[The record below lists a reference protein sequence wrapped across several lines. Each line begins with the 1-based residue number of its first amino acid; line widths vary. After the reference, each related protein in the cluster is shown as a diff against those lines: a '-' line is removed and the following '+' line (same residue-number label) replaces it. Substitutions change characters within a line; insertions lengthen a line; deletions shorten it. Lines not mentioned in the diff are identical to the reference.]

1 MILGRFLTLSYTRGA
16 HVMTKWL
23 IALAFAFAVQGISP
37 SAAQDFPSHP
47 IKLVI
52 PVPPGG
58 AFDLTGRLVAERMRA
73 SLGQPL
79 VIENVGGAAGNIGV
93 GRVAHAAPDGYTLSL
108 GLWSTH
114 VVGPAIYDLGYDVV
128 KDFAPIALL
137 ATAPQVIVS
146 SNAVPAQD
154 LRGLVAWLKTD
165 PGHATAAT
173 VGSGSPPHIAAL
185 LLEQLTH
192 TRLRYVPYRGG
203 ALAAQDLLA
212 GLVDL
217 TILQPAVV
225 LPHVRAGKLRAY
237 AVTADA
243 RLTGA
248 PQIPTVD
255 EAGVPGL
262 YVSAWSALFA
272 PKGTPKAVIARL
284 NAAVVAALADPEI
297 KKRFTAMGQEV
308 PPRAQQT
315 PEALAALQA
324 AEIAKWWPIIKAAHI
339 KAE

>member
-1 MILGRFLTLSYTRGA
+1 
-16 HVMTKWL
+16 MTNWPL
-23 IALAFAFAVQGISP
+23 ALAFAFAVQAINP
-37 SAAQDFPSHP
+37 AAAQEFPSRP
-47 IKLVI
+47 IKMVI

-58 AFDLTGRLVAERMRA
+58 AFDITGRLVADRMRA
-73 SLGQPL
+73 SLGQP
-79 VIENVGGAAGNIGV
+79 VIIENVGGAAGNLGV
-93 GRVAHAAPDGYTLSL
+93 ARVVRAAPDGYTVSL
-108 GLWSTH
+108 GLWTTH
-114 VVGPAIYDLGYDVV
+114 VVSGAIYDLGYDVV
-128 KDFAPIALL
+128 KDFEPIGLL
-137 ATAPQVIVS
+137 ATAPQVIAS

-154 LRGLVAWLKTD
+154 LRGLVAWLKAD
-165 PGHATAAT
+165 PGRATAAT
-173 VGSGSPPHIAAL
+173 VGAGSPPHVAGI
-185 LLEQLTH
+185 LLEQLTQ
-192 TRLRYVPYRGG
+192 TRVRFVPYRGG
-203 ALAAQDLLA
+203 ALAVQDLLA
-212 GLVDL
+212 GQVDL

-248 PQIPTVD
+248 PEIPTVD

-272 PKGTPKAVIARL
+272 PKGTPKEIVAKL
-284 NAAVVAALADPEI
+284 NAAVVDALRDPEI
-297 KKRFTAMGQEV
+297 KQRFTEMGQEL

-339 KAE
+339 EVQ

>member
-1 MILGRFLTLSYTRGA
+1 VAGTG
-16 HVMTKWL
+16 
-23 IALAFAFAVQGISP
+23 P
-37 SAAQDFPSHP
+37 SGAQDYPSHP

-58 AFDLTGRLVAERMRA
+58 AFDVTGRLVAERMRA
-73 SLGQPL
+73 SLGQPI

-93 GRVAHAAPDGYTLSL
+93 GRVVHAAPDGYTLIL
-108 GLWSTH
+108 GLWTTH
-114 VVGPAIYDLGYDVV
+114 VVSPAIYDLGYDVV

-137 ATAPQVIVS
+137 ASAPQVIAS
-146 SNAVPAQD
+146 SNAVPAKD
-154 LRGLVAWLKTD
+154 LRGLVAWLKAD

-173 VGSGSPPHIAAL
+173 VGSGSPPHVAGVF
-185 LLEQLTH
+185 LEQLTH
-192 TRLRYVPYRGG
+192 TRLRFVPYRGG
-203 ALAAQDLLA
+203 ALAVQDLLA
-212 GLVDL
+212 GQVDL

-237 AVTADA
+237 AVTADT

-248 PQIPTVD
+248 PEIPTVD

-262 YVSAWSALFA
+262 HVSAWSALWA
-272 PKGTPKAVIARL
+272 PKGTPKAIVAKL
-284 NAAVVAALADPEI
+284 NAAAIAALADPVL
-297 KKRFTAMGQEV
+297 KQRFTEMGQEV

-339 KAE
+339 HVQ

>member
-1 MILGRFLTLSYTRGA
+1 
-16 HVMTKWL
+16 MTKWL
-23 IALAFAFAVQGISP
+23 AALALVLAAGGISP
-37 SAAQDFPSHP
+37 SSAQDYPSHP

-58 AFDLTGRLVAERMRA
+58 AFDVTGRLVADRMRA
-73 SLGQPL
+73 ALGQPI

-93 GRVAHAAPDGYTLSL
+93 ARVVHAAPDGYTLSL

-114 VVGPAIYDLGYDVV
+114 VIAPAIYDLGYDVV

-137 ATAPQVIVS
+137 ASAPQVIVS
-146 SNAVPAQD
+146 RNGVPAQD
-154 LRGLVAWLKTD
+154 LRGLVAWLQTD

-173 VGSGSPPHIAAL
+173 VGSGSPPHVAGL
-185 LLEQLTH
+185 FLEQLTH
-192 TRLRYVPYRGG
+192 TQLRFVPYRGG

-212 GLVDL
+212 GQVDL

-248 PQIPTVD
+248 PEIPTVD

-262 YVSAWSALFA
+262 YVSAWSGLWA
-272 PKGTPKAVIARL
+272 PKGTPKVIIDKL
-284 NAAVVAALADPEI
+284 NAAVVHALADPELR
-297 KKRFTAMGQEV
+297 KRFIEMGQEV
-308 PPRAQQT
+308 PPRSQQT
-315 PEALAALQA
+315 PDALAALQA

-339 KAE
+339 KPE